1 MKLDQKA
8 ICPALLG
15 VLSPIVEENVGESG
29 WSNAFAGPVVGQEA
43 LRRIDRPPEGLRHQ
57 ELE

>member
-43 LRRIDRPPEGLRHQ
+43 LRRIDRPPD
-57 ELE
+57 